1 MARKFFYAFAAI
13 SASLSGCGPVNR
25 GLESVNQPVVSRTD
39 YVFDVEAP
47 EYGGLS
53 PAEAARLDGWF
64 RSMQLNYGD
73 TVYVDDPQGYGD
85 PSRRG
90 AVAAVAQ
97 RYGLVVSSGAPVTQG
112 RPPTGALRVIVSRS
126 SAYVPNCPNWERP
139 LLPEFEGSTMSNHG
153 CATNSNLAA
162 MIANPE
168 DLISG
173 RAAGETT
180 AIFTNKALESIRDV
194 KPTGLRGL
202 KTESTGGG
210 K

>member
-1 MARKFFYAFAAI
+1 MARKLIIAFAAA

-39 YVFDVEAP
+39 YVFDIAAP

-53 PAEAARLDGWF
+53 PAEIARLDGWF
-64 RSMQLNYGD
+64 QSLRLNYGD
-73 TVYVDDPQGYGD
+73 TIYVDDPQGYGD
-85 PSRRG
+85 PSRRA

-112 RPPTGALRVIVSRS
+112 RPPSGALRVIVSRS
-126 SAYVPNCPNWERP
+126 DAYVPDCPNWDRP
-139 LLPEFEGSTMSNHG
+139 LLPEFEGSTTSNYG

-180 AIFTNKALESIRDV
+180 AIFTNKALQSIRDV
-194 KPTGLRGL
+194 KPTGLGGL
-202 KTESTGGG
+202 KNESTGG